1 MKFLDF
7 IKKYKVYLIVIG
19 ILAVGVFYKRNV
31 VDKAAKANKITERKS
46 TEPRTI
52 MVHMG
57 LHNKTKEEKREY
69 ILNHF
74 DMDYI
79 IGNKNA
85 KITIIE
91 YSSFTCKYCKK
102 MRGEI
107 NKILDE
113 YTSDENSQVRYV
125 IRPIYNTKTIPLG
138 AFLACAKDEDKL
150 NIIDDFFKTDLGV
163 IANMEE
169 FLLETGKKYNMD
181 ETYVKDCIYNKD
193 MYEKLIYM
201 QQASRSVFNLDAT
214 PVFVINGKEY
224 IGYRT
229 SKQLKTIVEN
239 ILNNKGKN

>member
-7 IKKYKVYLIVIG
+7 VKRYKVYLIIIG
-19 ILAVGVFYKRNV
+19 ILTIGAFYKRNV
-31 VDKAAKANKITERKS
+31 VDETAKANKITKGRS

-69 ILNHF
+69 LLNHF
-74 DMDYI
+74 DLDYV

-85 KITIIE
+85 KVTIIE

-102 MRGEI
+102 MRDEI
-107 NKILDE
+107 RKILDE
-113 YTSDENSQVRYV
+113 YALGENSQIRYV

-138 AFLACAKDEDKL
+138 AFLICAKDEDKL
-150 NIIDDFFKTDLGV
+150 NIIDDFFKTNLSAITD
-163 IANMEE
+163 MEE
-169 FLLETGKKYNMD
+169 FLIETGKRYNMD
-181 ETYVKDCIYNKD
+181 ETYVKDCIYDKD

-224 IGYRT
+224 IGYKT

-239 ILNNKGKN
+239 ILNNKVKY